1 MRIQALDRDW
11 DINDITYKERREIYH
26 LNVKAFWDGKVVP
39 DLYYEVLEK
48 CAEVSGLKEE
58 DFKFITIGFI
68 PTIFIMYV
76 VYLLAYLFWWIPF
89 VVAFLPLA
97 YMIGMSLEPYVF
109 VGILQLRNFFKKA
122 LDK

>member
-1 MRIQALDRDW
+1 M
-11 DINDITYKERREIYH
+11 K
-26 LNVKAFWDGKVVP
+26 LN
-39 DLYYEVLEK
+39 
-48 CAEVSGLKEE
+48 LKEE

-89 VVAFLPLA
+89 LVAFLPLA
-97 YMIGMSLEPYVF
+97 YMIGISLETYIF
-109 VGILQLRNFFKKA
+109 FGILQLRNFFKKA

>member
-1 MRIQALDRDW
+1 M
-11 DINDITYKERREIYH
+11 K
-26 LNVKAFWDGKVVP
+26 LN
-39 DLYYEVLEK
+39 
-48 CAEVSGLKEE
+48 LKEE

-89 VVAFLPLA
+89 LVVFLTLA

>member
-1 MRIQALDRDW
+1 M
-11 DINDITYKERREIYH
+11 K
-26 LNVKAFWDGKVVP
+26 LN
-39 DLYYEVLEK
+39 
-48 CAEVSGLKEE
+48 LKEE

-97 YMIGMSLEPYVF
+97 YMIGMSFEPYVF

>member
-1 MRIQALDRDW
+1 M
-11 DINDITYKERREIYH
+11 K
-26 LNVKAFWDGKVVP
+26 LN
-39 DLYYEVLEK
+39 
-48 CAEVSGLKEE
+48 LKEE

-89 VVAFLPLA
+89 VVVFLPLA